1 MLNCDKLLP
10 VTSFLLHQITK
21 RVSSSSFGLDVFV
34 SHTGI
39 LGLPCLHS
47 GADPTGRHHGRL
59 LVDDS
64 PEESLYCRHAFRQ
77 Q

>member
-10 VTSFLLHQITK
+10 VTIFPVAQFS
-21 RVSSSSFGLDVFV
+21 VSSSFFGLDVFV

-47 GADPTGRHHGRL
+47 GTDPTGRHHGGL